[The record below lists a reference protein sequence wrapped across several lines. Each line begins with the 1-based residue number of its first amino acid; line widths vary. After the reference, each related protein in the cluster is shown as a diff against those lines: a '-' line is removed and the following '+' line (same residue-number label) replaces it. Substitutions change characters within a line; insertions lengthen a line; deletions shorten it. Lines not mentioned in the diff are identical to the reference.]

1 MSRNSLRVTVA
12 VAVAIVLCAASARA
26 TVILDDYSS
35 SNPGNYTLY
44 NWYGGTATFA
54 VSNGQLQPNQPKES
68 AHVWYWTGPNGER
81 MHPGDSVSVDVANSQ
96 TANINANSI
105 DSFVLGTTTTT
116 TVSGTYFGIQ
126 YRGDLTPKVWKAYIL
141 GAWVTPTAINVV
153 DGLTLS
159 TLTLTRGTGASQN
172 VITWSLAQIGGYG
185 LAGSGTATLTGV
197 TATDALYFGPG
208 TYYAG
213 AGGTSG
219 AAYDNLT
226 YTPIPEPST
235 LVLLGMGL
243 VGLLCYAWRKR
254 K

>member
-1 MSRNSLRVTVA
+1 MSRNSLRVMLAVSVA
-12 VAVAIVLCAASARA
+12 LVLCAASARA
-26 TVILDDYSS
+26 TVIDTYSVS
-35 SNPGNYTLY
+35 DPGNYTLY
-44 NWYGGTATFA
+44 NWYGGVATFA
-54 VSNGQLQPNQPKES
+54 VSNGQLQPVQAAAS
-68 AHVWYWTGPNGER
+68 AHVWYWTGSNGER
-81 MHPGDSVSVDVANSQ
+81 MHPGDSVSMDLATSQ
-96 TANINANSI
+96 TASINA
-105 DSFVLGTTTTT
+105 DSSAGFMLGKTTSSLLTDM
-116 TVSGTYFGIQ
+116 FGIQ
-126 YRGDLTPKVWKAYIL
+126 YTLGQWYAYIQAPYVPL
-141 GAWVTPTAINVV
+141 TSVNMV
-153 DGLTLS
+153 DGTTLS
-159 TLTLTRGTGASQN
+159 RLTLTRGTGASQN

-254 K
+254 R